1 MPIFLIDKVK
11 PKNNGSFAIA
21 DAGDVAFKEGRI
33 SDYMP
38 EAVTQE
44 KYDALEAS
52 GQLIA
57 TKPYLIIKEG

>member
-21 DAGDVAFKEGRI
+21 DAVDVAFKEGRI

-38 EAVTQE
+38 EAVTQAE
-44 KYDALEAS
+44 YEALEAA
-52 GQLIA
+52 GQIVE
-57 TKPYLIIKEG
+57 TKPYLIIKEE